1 MPRRGVF
8 KIEKERKRGGR
19 ERDRGGER
27 EGEGEGGREGDGDR
41 EKGAGTCFTSIK
53 MGALFSLF

>member
-27 EGEGEGGREGDGDR
+27 EGEGGRERDGER

-53 MGALFSLF
+53 MVALFSLF